1 MEIEAIIKNDGA
13 VIDTPA
19 EIAAIMALLAPV
31 FAATP
36 DA

>member
-19 EIAAIMALLAPV
+19 EIAEIMLLLAPM
-31 FAATP
+31 FAPTP